1 MGMLT
6 LQACSITS
14 VTLTRTETL
23 PSGAL
28 ETRYATLTIPDGYPT
43 AGVTYPLVITLHGF
57 GQTDAE
63 ALDNWR
69 LKARNSVSGSEY
81 ADYTRSK
88 AAFFLAPRGVL
99 VSNGTLGIPLG
110 QRCSV
115 VSLGCNTGW
124 SVPDP
129 DNDASWADPNSFV
142 DVTFIMNLIDQVIAT
157 YPTVDRNRVYVQGF
171 SNGAALAEMLLCGRS
186 TSFAG
191 FGINSIGMPGN
202 VIDHCGIPAQMAGLA
217 GTVAYPG
224 TPGGV
229 PVIYTQGLLDSTL
242 ADANAITNFETFFTT
257 HNNLSNSVVVT
268 NPYNDFYPDNTTTE
282 LRELKG
288 TGAPVDVYKIADFG
302 HGVPYYRS
310 GSPQA
315 VTMAA
320 ILCTPNIPCYAAQD
334 YSMANIFFAFWN
346 KYGGL
351 NLP

>member
-1 MGMLT
+1 MFA
-6 LQACSITS
+6 LQACST
-14 VTLTRTETL
+14 VVLTRTETL

-28 ETRYATLTIPDGYPT
+28 ETRYATLTIPGGYPT
-43 AGVTYPLVITLHGF
+43 TEVTYPLIITLHGF

-69 LKARNSVSGSEY
+69 VRARNSVSESES

-99 VSNGTLGIPLG
+99 VSSGLLGIPRG

-129 DNDASWADPNSFV
+129 DDDASWADPNSYV

-157 YPTVDRNRVYVQGF
+157 YPTVDPNRVYVQGF
-171 SNGAALAEMLLCGRS
+171 SNGAALAEILLCGRS
-186 TSFAG
+186 DSFAG
-191 FGINSIGMPGN
+191 LGINSIGMPGN
-202 VIDHCGIPAQMAGLA
+202 VIDHCGIQAQMAGLA
-217 GTVAYPG
+217 SPVQYPG
-224 TPGGV
+224 KPGGV
-229 PVIYTQGLLDSTL
+229 PVIYTQGLLDSTFT
-242 ADANAITNFETFFTT
+242 DANAITNFETFFTT
-257 HNNLSNSVVVT
+257 HNNLSNPVVVT
-268 NPYNDFYPDNTTTE
+268 NPYNDFYPDITTTE

-310 GSPQA
+310 SSPQA
-315 VTMAA
+315 LPMAA
-320 ILCTPNIPCYAAQD
+320 ILCTPYTTCYAAQD

-346 KYGGL
+346 KYSGL